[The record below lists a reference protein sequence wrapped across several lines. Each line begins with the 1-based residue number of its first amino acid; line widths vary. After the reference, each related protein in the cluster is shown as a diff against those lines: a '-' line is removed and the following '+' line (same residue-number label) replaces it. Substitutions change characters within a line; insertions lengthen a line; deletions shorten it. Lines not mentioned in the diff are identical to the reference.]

1 MEFSLACGVAA
12 AGPRLPRRQPAGCL
26 EESGEQGVQGPM
38 SNFCFSWGPL
48 CCYGGEA
55 VFRILVW
62 CTRICTGLCTLPYL
76 LIQVCLL
83 KKKRSLAEMQR
94 WVVDVQS
101 N

>member
-1 MEFSLACGVAA
+1 MARGAAA
-12 AGPRLPRRQPAGCL
+12 AGPRLPRRRPAGCP

-48 CCYGGEA
+48 CCYGGEV
-55 VFRILVW
+55 VFRILVL

-83 KKKRSLAEMQR
+83 KQKKTTGAVGEVR
-94 WVVDVQS
+94 
-101 N
+101 